1 MARELIAAV
10 DSAGQDSHHSA
21 NVVATEVI
29 KPGTIIK
36 PITEDEMKMEL
47 IAATDS
53 AEQDSHDPA
62 TVAWLE
68 GITPG
73 TIITPITAD
82 EMEMELIGATDSAE
96 QWSHDPAT
104 VEATEVIAPAAVIT
118 PIMADGMETELIAV
132 AGSAGQWSSDPA
144 NVEATEI
151 ITPAAVITP
160 IMADEMETELI
171 AAAGSAGQWSPDPA
185 NVVTTEVIT
194 LATVIT
200 PISQE
205 VVAPESDS
213 SEAMLVDNA
222 PMFGEA
228 FAKTESS
235 GRRVLLI
242 LGALLLLAGGGA
254 GLWWYA
260 QKGANEKVA
269 PASGS
274 AAPASSGV
282 IPAGNKLWELIPDQ
296 TSGVADAANVLEVA
310 DQRMAVINPGGQLAL
325 EYRGGKFFGDGHGAD
340 MLVYGL
346 EQERV
351 SYLIF
356 VRNDP
361 AEKWTRI
368 DINGKGFPRGE
379 AGHDMGHHG
388 VRQARQV
395 MIRNDGNA
403 DLRIDAVSVKYKD
416 EVQGK
421 GVTRHRH

>member
-1 MARELIAAV
+1 MARDLIAAV
-10 DSAGQDSHHSA
+10 DSAGQDSHHPA
-21 NVVATEVI
+21 NIKAQEVI
-29 KPGTIIK
+29 QTGIIIT
-36 PITEDEMKMEL
+36 PITEDEMEMEL
-47 IAATDS
+47 IAAADS
-53 AEQDSHDPA
+53 AEQDSPDPA
-62 TVAWLE
+62 NVAWPE

-73 TIITPITAD
+73 TIITPIMAD
-82 EMEMELIGATDSAE
+82 EMEMELIAAADSAE
-96 QWSHDPAT
+96 QRSP
-104 VEATEVIAPAAVIT
+104 
-118 PIMADGMETELIAV
+118 
-132 AGSAGQWSSDPA
+132 DPA
-144 NVEATEI
+144 NVATTEV
-151 ITPAAVITP
+151 ITPATVITP

-171 AAAGSAGQWSPDPA
+171 AAAGTAGQRSPDPA
-185 NVVTTEVIT
+185 NVATTEVIT

-228 FAKTESS
+228 FAKTESG
-235 GRRVLLI
+235 GRRVLLV

-269 PASGS
+269 AASDSAAPANGS

-296 TSGVADAANVLEVA
+296 TGGVADAANALEVA

-325 EYRGGKFFGDGHGAD
+325 EYRGGKFFGDGPGAD
-340 MLVYGL
+340 LHVYGL
-346 EQERV
+346 EQGRV

-361 AEKWTRI
+361 IEEWTRI
-368 DINGKGFPRGE
+368 DINRKGFPRGE

-395 MIRNDGNA
+395 MFRNDGNA

>member
-10 DSAGQDSHHSA
+10 DSAGQDSHHPA
-21 NVVATEVI
+21 NVEATEVI
-29 KPGTIIK
+29 TPGIIIT

-47 IAATDS
+47 IAAADS
-53 AEQDSHDPA
+53 AEQDSPDPA
-62 TVAWLE
+62 NVAWPE

-73 TIITPITAD
+73 TI
-82 EMEMELIGATDSAE
+82 
-96 QWSHDPAT
+96 
-104 VEATEVIAPAAVIT
+104 
-118 PIMADGMETELIAV
+118 
-132 AGSAGQWSSDPA
+132 
-144 NVEATEI
+144 
-151 ITPAAVITP
+151 ITP

-185 NVVTTEVIT
+185 NVATTEVIT

-213 SEAMLVDNA
+213 SEAKLVDNA
-222 PMFGEA
+222 PMFGEV
-228 FAKTESS
+228 FAKTESG
-235 GRRVLLI
+235 GRRVLLV

-269 PASGS
+269 AASGSAAPAGSSAAPASSS

-296 TSGVADAANVLEVA
+296 TGGVADAANALEVA

-325 EYRGGKFFGDGHGAD
+325 EYRGGKFFGDGDGAD
-340 MLVYGL
+340 LHVYGL
-346 EQERV
+346 EQGRV

-361 AEKWTRI
+361 AEEWTRI
-368 DINGKGFPRGE
+368 DINRKGFPQGE

-388 VRQARQV
+388 IRQARQV
-395 MIRNDGNA
+395 MIRNDGNS

-416 EVQGK
+416 EVQGN
-421 GVTRHRH
+421 GVTRHRL

>member
-1 MARELIAAV
+1 MKMELIAAV
-10 DSAGQDSHHSA
+10 DSAGQDSPDPA
-21 NVVATEVI
+21 NVAATEV
-29 KPGTIIK
+29 
-36 PITEDEMKMEL
+36 
-47 IAATDS
+47 
-53 AEQDSHDPA
+53 
-62 TVAWLE
+62 
-68 GITPG
+68 ITPG
-73 TIITPITAD
+73 TIITPITED
-82 EMEMELIGATDSAE
+82 EMKMDLIAAADGAE
-96 QWSHDPAT
+96 QDSP
-104 VEATEVIAPAAVIT
+104 
-118 PIMADGMETELIAV
+118 
-132 AGSAGQWSSDPA
+132 DPA
-144 NVEATEI
+144 NVAWPEG
-151 ITPAAVITP
+151 ITPGAIITP
-160 IMADEMETELI
+160 IMADEMEMELI
-171 AAAGSAGQWSPDPA
+171 AAVGSAGQGAPDPA

-228 FAKTESS
+228 FAKTESG
-235 GRRVLLI
+235 GRRVLLVF
-242 LGALLLLAGGGA
+242 GALLLLAGGGA

-269 PASGS
+269 AASNS
-274 AAPASSGV
+274 AASNPAASNPAAPPSPEV

-296 TSGVADAANVLEVA
+296 TGGVADAANALGVA
-310 DQRMAVINPGGQLAL
+310 DQRMVVINPGGQLAL

-340 MLVYGL
+340 LHVYGL
-346 EQERV
+346 EQGRV

-361 AEKWTRI
+361 AEEWTRI
-368 DINGKGFPRGE
+368 DINRKGFPQGE

>member
-1 MARELIAAV
+1 
-10 DSAGQDSHHSA
+10 
-21 NVVATEVI
+21 
-29 KPGTIIK
+29 
-36 PITEDEMKMEL
+36 MKMEL
-47 IAATDS
+47 IAAADS
-53 AEQDSHDPA
+53 AGQDSPDPA
-62 TVAWLE
+62 NVAWPE

-82 EMEMELIGATDSAE
+82 EMEMELI
-96 QWSHDPAT
+96 
-104 VEATEVIAPAAVIT
+104 AA
-118 PIMADGMETELIAV
+118 
-132 AGSAGQWSSDPA
+132 AGSAGQGAPDPA
-144 NVEATEI
+144 NVATTEV
-151 ITPAAVITP
+151 ITPGAIITP
-160 IMADEMETELI
+160 IMADEMEMELI
-171 AAAGSAGQWSPDPA
+171 AAAGSAGQGTPDPA
-185 NVVTTEVIT
+185 NVATTEVIT
-194 LATVIT
+194 PGAIIT

-205 VVAPESDS
+205 VVAPKSDS
-213 SEAMLVDNA
+213 SKAMLVDNA

-228 FAKTESS
+228 FAKTESG
-235 GRRVLLI
+235 GRRVLLVF
-242 LGALLLLAGGGA
+242 GALLLLAGGGA

-269 PASGS
+269 AASVS
-274 AAPASSGV
+274 AAANSAASNPAAPPSSEA

-296 TSGVADAANVLEVA
+296 TTGVADAANALGVA

-340 MLVYGL
+340 LHVYGL
-346 EQERV
+346 EQGRV

-361 AEKWTRI
+361 AEEWTRI
-368 DINGKGFPRGE
+368 DINRKGFPQGE

-403 DLRIDAVSVKYKD
+403 DLRIDAVSVEYKD

-421 GVTRHRH
+421 GVTDHHH

>member
-1 MARELIAAV
+1 
-10 DSAGQDSHHSA
+10 
-21 NVVATEVI
+21 
-29 KPGTIIK
+29 
-36 PITEDEMKMEL
+36 
-47 IAATDS
+47 
-53 AEQDSHDPA
+53 
-62 TVAWLE
+62 
-68 GITPG
+68 
-73 TIITPITAD
+73 
-82 EMEMELIGATDSAE
+82 
-96 QWSHDPAT
+96 
-104 VEATEVIAPAAVIT
+104 
-118 PIMADGMETELIAV
+118 
-132 AGSAGQWSSDPA
+132 
-144 NVEATEI
+144 
-151 ITPAAVITP
+151 
-160 IMADEMETELI
+160 
-171 AAAGSAGQWSPDPA
+171 
-185 NVVTTEVIT
+185 
-194 LATVIT
+194 
-200 PISQE
+200 
-205 VVAPESDS
+205 
-213 SEAMLVDNA
+213 
-222 PMFGEA
+222 MFGEA
-228 FAKTESS
+228 FAKTESG

-260 QKGANEKVA
+260 QKGANEKVAAASGSAAPASGSAA

-296 TSGVADAANVLEVA
+296 TSGVADAANASEVA

-340 MLVYGL
+340 LHVYGL
-346 EQERV
+346 EQGRV

-361 AEKWTRI
+361 AEEWTRI

-395 MIRNDGNA
+395 MIRNNGNA

>member
-1 MARELIAAV
+1 
-10 DSAGQDSHHSA
+10 
-21 NVVATEVI
+21 
-29 KPGTIIK
+29 
-36 PITEDEMKMEL
+36 MKMEL
-47 IAATDS
+47 IAAADS
-53 AEQDSHDPA
+53 AGQDSPDPA
-62 TVAWLE
+62 NLAWPE

-82 EMEMELIGATDSAE
+82 EMDM
-96 QWSHDPAT
+96 
-104 VEATEVIAPAAVIT
+104 
-118 PIMADGMETELIAV
+118 
-132 AGSAGQWSSDPA
+132 
-144 NVEATEI
+144 
-151 ITPAAVITP
+151 
-160 IMADEMETELI
+160 ELI
-171 AAAGSAGQWSPDPA
+171 AAAGSAGQGAPDPA
-185 NVVTTEVIT
+185 NLATTEVIT

-205 VVAPESDS
+205 VIAPESDS
-213 SEAMLVDNA
+213 SEAMLVDKA

-228 FAKTESS
+228 FAKTESG
-235 GRRVLLI
+235 GRRVLLVF
-242 LGALLLLAGGGA
+242 GALLLLAGGGA

-269 PASGS
+269 AASVS
-274 AAPASSGV
+274 AASNPAASNPTAPPSSEV
-282 IPAGNKLWELIPDQ
+282 IPADNKLWELIPDQ
-296 TSGVADAANVLEVA
+296 TGGVADAANALGVA

-340 MLVYGL
+340 LHVYGL
-346 EQERV
+346 EQGRV

-361 AEKWTRI
+361 AEEWTRI
-368 DINGKGFPRGE
+368 DINRKGFPQGE

-403 DLRIDAVSVKYKD
+403 DLRIDAVSVEYKD

-421 GVTRHRH
+421 GVTDHRH

>member
-1 MARELIAAV
+1 MELIAAV
-10 DSAGQDSHHSA
+10 DSAGQDSPDPA
-21 NVVATEVI
+21 NVAATEVI
-29 KPGTIIK
+29 TPGTIIT

-47 IAATDS
+47 IAAADG
-53 AEQDSHDPA
+53 AEQDSPDPA
-62 TVAWLE
+62 NVAWPE

-73 TIITPITAD
+73 TIITPIMPD
-82 EMEMELIGATDSAE
+82 EMEMELIAAT
-96 QWSHDPAT
+96 
-104 VEATEVIAPAAVIT
+104 
-118 PIMADGMETELIAV
+118 
-132 AGSAGQWSSDPA
+132 GSAGQGA
-144 NVEATEI
+144 
-151 ITPAAVITP
+151 
-160 IMADEMETELI
+160 
-171 AAAGSAGQWSPDPA
+171 PDPA
-185 NVVTTEVIT
+185 NVATTEVIT
-194 LATVIT
+194 LTTVIT

-228 FAKTESS
+228 FAKTESG
-235 GRRVLLI
+235 GRRVLLV

-260 QKGANEKVA
+260 QKGANEKVAAASDSAA

-296 TSGVADAANVLEVA
+296 TGGVADAANALGVA

-340 MLVYGL
+340 LHVYGL
-346 EQERV
+346 EQGRV

-361 AEKWTRI
+361 AEEWTRI
-368 DINGKGFPRGE
+368 DINRKGFPQGE

-421 GVTRHRH
+421 GVTHHRH

>member
-1 MARELIAAV
+1 
-10 DSAGQDSHHSA
+10 
-21 NVVATEVI
+21 VAIEGIT
-29 KPGTIIK
+29 PGKIIT

-47 IAATDS
+47 IAAADS
-53 AEQDSHDPA
+53 AEQDSPDPA
-62 TVAWLE
+62 NVAWLE

-73 TIITPITAD
+73 TIITPIMAD
-82 EMEMELIGATDSAE
+82 E
-96 QWSHDPAT
+96 
-104 VEATEVIAPAAVIT
+104 V
-118 PIMADGMETELIAV
+118 ETELIA
-132 AGSAGQWSSDPA
+132 AADSAGQWSPDPA
-144 NVEATEI
+144 NVEATEV
-151 ITPAAVITP
+151 ITPATVRTP
-160 IMADEMETELI
+160 IMADEVETELI

-185 NVVTTEVIT
+185 NVATTEVIT

-222 PMFGEA
+222 PMFGES
-228 FAKTESS
+228 FAKTESG
-235 GRRVLLI
+235 GRRVLLV

-269 PASGS
+269 AASDAAASNS
-274 AAPASSGV
+274 AASNPAAPPSSEV

-296 TSGVADAANVLEVA
+296 TGGVADAANALGVA
-310 DQRMAVINPGGQLAL
+310 DQRMVVINPGGQLAL

-340 MLVYGL
+340 LHVYGL
-346 EQERV
+346 EQGRV

-361 AEKWTRI
+361 AEEWTRI

-416 EVQGK
+416 EVQGN

>member
-1 MARELIAAV
+1 MELIAAV
-10 DSAGQDSHHSA
+10 DSARQDSPDPA
-21 NVVATEVI
+21 NVAATEVI
-29 KPGTIIK
+29 TPGTIIK

-47 IAATDS
+47 IAAADS
-53 AEQDSHDPA
+53 AEQDSPDPA
-62 TVAWLE
+62 NVAWPE

-73 TIITPITAD
+73 TIITPIKAD
-82 EMEMELIGATDSAE
+82 EMEM
-96 QWSHDPAT
+96 
-104 VEATEVIAPAAVIT
+104 
-118 PIMADGMETELIAV
+118 
-132 AGSAGQWSSDPA
+132 
-144 NVEATEI
+144 
-151 ITPAAVITP
+151 
-160 IMADEMETELI
+160 ELI
-171 AAAGSAGQWSPDPA
+171 AAAGSAGQGAPYPA
-185 NVVTTEVIT
+185 NGATTEVIT

-228 FAKTESS
+228 FAKTESG
-235 GRRVLLI
+235 GRRVLLVF
-242 LGALLLLAGGGA
+242 GALLLLAGGGA

-260 QKGANEKVA
+260 QKGANEKVAAASGSAA

-296 TSGVADAANVLEVA
+296 TGGVADAANALEVA

-340 MLVYGL
+340 LHVYGL
-346 EQERV
+346 EQGRV

-361 AEKWTRI
+361 AEEWTRI
-368 DINGKGFPRGE
+368 DINRKGFPRGE
-379 AGHDMGHHG
+379 VGHDMGHHG
-388 VRQARQV
+388 IRQARQV

-416 EVQGK
+416 EVQGE

>member
-10 DSAGQDSHHSA
+10 DSAGQDSPDPA
-21 NVVATEVI
+21 NV
-29 KPGTIIK
+29 
-36 PITEDEMKMEL
+36 
-47 IAATDS
+47 
-53 AEQDSHDPA
+53 
-62 TVAWLE
+62 AWPE

-73 TIITPITAD
+73 TIITPITED
-82 EMEMELIGATDSAE
+82 EMKTEFIAAADSAE
-96 QWSHDPAT
+96 QDSPDPANVAWPEGIT
-104 VEATEVIAPAAVIT
+104 PGTIIT
-118 PIMADGMETELIAV
+118 PIMEDETPGAI
-132 AGSAGQWSSDPA
+132 
-144 NVEATEI
+144 
-151 ITPAAVITP
+151 ITP
-160 IMADEMETELI
+160 IMEDEIKTELI
-171 AAAGSAGQWSPDPA
+171 AAAGSAGQGGPYPA
-185 NVVTTEVIT
+185 NVERTEVIT

-228 FAKTESS
+228 FAKTESG
-235 GRRVLLI
+235 GRRVLLVF
-242 LGALLLLAGGGA
+242 GALLLLAGGGA

-260 QKGANEKVA
+260 QKGANKKVVA
-269 PASGS
+269 ASNS
-274 AAPASSGV
+274 AASNPAVSNPAASNPAAPPSSEV

-296 TSGVADAANVLEVA
+296 TGGVTDAANALGVA

-340 MLVYGL
+340 LHVYGL
-346 EQERV
+346 EQGRV

-361 AEKWTRI
+361 AEEWTRI
-368 DINGKGFPRGE
+368 DINRKGFPQGE

-388 VRQARQV
+388 IRQARQV
-395 MIRNDGNA
+395 MIRNDGNS

-421 GVTRHRH
+421 GVTRHLH

>member
-1 MARELIAAV
+1 MKMELIAAV
-10 DSAGQDSHHSA
+10 DSAGQDSPDPA
-21 NVVATEVI
+21 NVAATEVI
-29 KPGTIIK
+29 TPGTIIT
-36 PITEDEMKMEL
+36 PITEDKMSMEL
-47 IAATDS
+47 IAAADS
-53 AEQDSHDPA
+53 AEQDSPDPA
-62 TVAWLE
+62 NVAWLE

-73 TIITPITAD
+73 TIITPITD
-82 EMEMELIGATDSAE
+82 DKMEMELIAAADSAE
-96 QWSHDPAT
+96 QDSPYPANVAT
-104 VEATEVIAPAAVIT
+104 TEVITPGAIIT
-118 PIMADGMETELIAV
+118 PIMTE
-132 AGSAGQWSSDPA
+132 
-144 NVEATEI
+144 
-151 ITPAAVITP
+151 
-160 IMADEMETELI
+160 EMDMELI
-171 AAAGSAGQWSPDPA
+171 AAAGSAGQGAPYPA

-228 FAKTESS
+228 FAKTESG
-235 GRRVLLI
+235 GRRVLLVF
-242 LGALLLLAGGGA
+242 GALLLLAGGGA

-269 PASGS
+269 AASDS
-274 AAPASSGV
+274 AASNPAASNPAAPPSSEV

-296 TSGVADAANVLEVA
+296 TGGVADAANAFGVA

-340 MLVYGL
+340 LHVYGL
-346 EQERV
+346 EQGGV

-361 AEKWTRI
+361 AEEWTRI
-368 DINGKGFPRGE
+368 DINRKGFPRGE

-421 GVTRHRH
+421 GVMRHRH

>member
-1 MARELIAAV
+1 MKMELIAAV
-10 DSAGQDSHHSA
+10 DSARQDSPDPA
-21 NVVATEVI
+21 NVAATEVFT
-29 KPGTIIK
+29 PGTIIT

-47 IAATDS
+47 IAAADG
-53 AEQDSHDPA
+53 AEQDSPDPA
-62 TVAWLE
+62 NVAWPE

-73 TIITPITAD
+73 T
-82 EMEMELIGATDSAE
+82 
-96 QWSHDPAT
+96 
-104 VEATEVIAPAAVIT
+104 
-118 PIMADGMETELIAV
+118 
-132 AGSAGQWSSDPA
+132 
-144 NVEATEI
+144 
-151 ITPAAVITP
+151 VITP
-160 IMADEMETELI
+160 IMADEMEMELI
-171 AAAGSAGQWSPDPA
+171 AAAGSAGQGGPYPA
-185 NVVTTEVIT
+185 NVETTEVIT

-228 FAKTESS
+228 FAKTESG
-235 GRRVLLI
+235 GRRVLLVF
-242 LGALLLLAGGGA
+242 GALLLLAGGGA

-269 PASGS
+269 AASNS
-274 AAPASSGV
+274 AASNPAASNPAAPPSSEV

-296 TSGVADAANVLEVA
+296 TGGVADAANALGVA

-340 MLVYGL
+340 LHVYGL
-346 EQERV
+346 EQGRV

-361 AEKWTRI
+361 AEEWTRI
-368 DINGKGFPRGE
+368 DINRKGFPQGE

-403 DLRIDAVSVKYKD
+403 DLRIDAVSVKFKD

-421 GVTRHRH
+421 GVTHHRH

>member
-1 MARELIAAV
+1 M
-10 DSAGQDSHHSA
+10 
-21 NVVATEVI
+21 
-29 KPGTIIK
+29 
-36 PITEDEMKMEL
+36 
-47 IAATDS
+47 
-53 AEQDSHDPA
+53 
-62 TVAWLE
+62 
-68 GITPG
+68 
-73 TIITPITAD
+73 AD
-82 EMEMELIGATDSAE
+82 EMEM
-96 QWSHDPAT
+96 
-104 VEATEVIAPAAVIT
+104 
-118 PIMADGMETELIAV
+118 
-132 AGSAGQWSSDPA
+132 
-144 NVEATEI
+144 
-151 ITPAAVITP
+151 
-160 IMADEMETELI
+160 ELI
-171 AAAGSAGQWSPDPA
+171 AAAGSAGQGGPYPA
-185 NVVTTEVIT
+185 NVETTEVIT

-228 FAKTESS
+228 FAKTESG
-235 GRRVLLI
+235 GRRVLLVF
-242 LGALLLLAGGGA
+242 GALLLLAGGGA

-269 PASGS
+269 AASNS
-274 AAPASSGV
+274 AASNPAASNPAAPPSSEV

-296 TSGVADAANVLEVA
+296 TGGVADAANALGVA

-325 EYRGGKFFGDGHGAD
+325 EYRGGKFFGDGDGAD
-340 MLVYGL
+340 LHVYGL
-346 EQERV
+346 EQGRV

-361 AEKWTRI
+361 AEEWTRI
-368 DINGKGFPRGE
+368 DINRKGFPRGE
-379 AGHDMGHHG
+379 TGHDMGHHG

>member
-1 MARELIAAV
+1 MKMELIAAV
-10 DSAGQDSHHSA
+10 DSAGQDSPDPA
-21 NVVATEVI
+21 NVAATEV
-29 KPGTIIK
+29 
-36 PITEDEMKMEL
+36 
-47 IAATDS
+47 
-53 AEQDSHDPA
+53 
-62 TVAWLE
+62 
-68 GITPG
+68 ITPG
-73 TIITPITAD
+73 TIITPITED
-82 EMEMELIGATDSAE
+82 EMKMDLIAAADGAE
-96 QWSHDPAT
+96 QDSP
-104 VEATEVIAPAAVIT
+104 
-118 PIMADGMETELIAV
+118 
-132 AGSAGQWSSDPA
+132 DPA
-144 NVEATEI
+144 NVAWPEG
-151 ITPAAVITP
+151 ITPGTVITP
-160 IMADEMETELI
+160 IMADEIEMELI
-171 AAAGSAGQWSPDPA
+171 AAAGSAGQGAPYPANGETTEVITPGAIITPVMADEMEMELIAAAGSAGQGGPDSA

-194 LATVIT
+194 LASVIT

-228 FAKTESS
+228 FAKTESG
-235 GRRVLLI
+235 GRRVLLVF
-242 LGALLLLAGGGA
+242 GALLLLAGGGA

-269 PASGS
+269 AASNS
-274 AAPASSGV
+274 AASNPAASNPAAPPSPEV

-296 TSGVADAANVLEVA
+296 IGGVADAANALGVA

-340 MLVYGL
+340 LHVYGL
-346 EQERV
+346 EQGRV

-361 AEKWTRI
+361 AEEWTRI
-368 DINGKGFPRGE
+368 DINRKGFPQGE

-421 GVTRHRH
+421 GVTHHRH

>member
-1 MARELIAAV
+1 MKIELIAA
-10 DSAGQDSHHSA
+10 A
-21 NVVATEVI
+21 
-29 KPGTIIK
+29 
-36 PITEDEMKMEL
+36 
-47 IAATDS
+47 DS
-53 AEQDSHDPA
+53 AEQDSPDPA
-62 TVAWLE
+62 NVAWPE

-73 TIITPITAD
+73 TIITPITQD
-82 EMEMELIGATDSAE
+82 EMEMG
-96 QWSHDPAT
+96 
-104 VEATEVIAPAAVIT
+104 
-118 PIMADGMETELIAV
+118 LIAA
-132 AGSAGQWSSDPA
+132 AGSAGQGAPYPA
-144 NVEATEI
+144 NGETTEI
-151 ITPAAVITP
+151 ITPGAIITP
-160 IMADEMETELI
+160 IMADEMEMELITAAGSAGQGAPYPANGETTEIITPGAIITPISQDEMKMELI
-171 AAAGSAGQWSPDPA
+171 AAAGIAGQGAPYPA
-185 NVVTTEVIT
+185 NGETTEIIP

-213 SEAMLVDNA
+213 SEARLVDNA

-228 FAKTESS
+228 FAKTKSG
-235 GRRVLLI
+235 GRRVFLVF
-242 LGALLLLAGGGA
+242 GALLLLSGGGA

-269 PASGS
+269 AASDS
-274 AAPASSGV
+274 AASNSAASNPAASNPAAPPTSEV

-296 TSGVADAANVLEVA
+296 NDGVSDAANALGVA
-310 DQRMAVINPGGQLAL
+310 DQRMAVINPGGQLVL

-340 MLVYGL
+340 LHVYGL
-346 EQERV
+346 EQGRV

-361 AEKWTRI
+361 AEEWTRI
-368 DINGKGFPRGE
+368 DINRKGFPRGE

-388 VRQARQV
+388 VQQARQV

-421 GVTRHRH
+421 GVTPHRH

>member
-1 MARELIAAV
+1 M
-10 DSAGQDSHHSA
+10 
-21 NVVATEVI
+21 
-29 KPGTIIK
+29 PGTIIT
-36 PITEDEMKMEL
+36 PITEDKMKMEL
-47 IAATDS
+47 IAAADS
-53 AEQDSHDPA
+53 AEQDSPDPA
-62 TVAWLE
+62 NVAWLE

-73 TIITPITAD
+73 TIITPIMAD
-82 EMEMELIGATDSAE
+82 EVETELIAAVDSAE
-96 QWSHDPAT
+96 QWSP
-104 VEATEVIAPAAVIT
+104 
-118 PIMADGMETELIAV
+118 
-132 AGSAGQWSSDPA
+132 DPA
-144 NVEATEI
+144 NVEATEV
-151 ITPAAVITP
+151 ITPATVITP
-160 IMADEMETELI
+160 IMADEVETELI
-171 AAAGSAGQWSPDPA
+171 AAAGSAEQWSPDPA
-185 NVVTTEVIT
+185 NVATTEVIT

-228 FAKTESS
+228 FAKTESG
-235 GRRVLLI
+235 GRRVLLV

-269 PASGS
+269 AASNS
-274 AAPASSGV
+274 AASNSAASNPAAPPSSEV

-296 TSGVADAANVLEVA
+296 TGGVADAANALGVA
-310 DQRMAVINPGGQLAL
+310 DQRTAVINPGGQLAL

-340 MLVYGL
+340 LHVHGL
-346 EQERV
+346 EQGRV

-361 AEKWTRI
+361 AEEWTRI
-368 DINGKGFPRGE
+368 DINRKGFPRGE

-416 EVQGK
+416 EVQDK

>member
-1 MARELIAAV
+1 MKMELIAAV
-10 DSAGQDSHHSA
+10 DSAGQDSPDPA
-21 NVVATEVI
+21 NVAATEVI
-29 KPGTIIK
+29 TPRKIIT
-36 PITEDEMKMEL
+36 PITEDEMNTEL
-47 IAATDS
+47 IAAAGS
-53 AEQDSHDPA
+53 AEQDSPDPA
-62 TVAWLE
+62 NVAWPE

-73 TIITPITAD
+73 TIITPI
-82 EMEMELIGATDSAE
+82 
-96 QWSHDPAT
+96 
-104 VEATEVIAPAAVIT
+104 V
-118 PIMADGMETELIAV
+118 
-132 AGSAGQWSSDPA
+132 
-144 NVEATEI
+144 
-151 ITPAAVITP
+151 
-160 IMADEMETELI
+160 ADEMETESI
-171 AAAGSAGQWSPDPA
+171 AAAGSAGQWAPDPA
-185 NVVTTEVIT
+185 NGATTEVIT

-228 FAKTESS
+228 FAKTESG
-235 GRRVLLI
+235 GRRVLLVF
-242 LGALLLLAGGGA
+242 GALLLLAGGGA
-254 GLWWYA
+254 GIWWYA

-269 PASGS
+269 AATNPAASNP
-274 AAPASSGV
+274 AAPPSSEV

-296 TSGVADAANVLEVA
+296 TVGVADAANALGVA

-340 MLVYGL
+340 LHVYGL
-346 EQERV
+346 EQGRV

-361 AEKWTRI
+361 AEEWTRI
-368 DINGKGFPRGE
+368 DINRKGFPQGE

-388 VRQARQV
+388 IRQARQV

-416 EVQGK
+416 EVQGE
-421 GVTRHRH
+421 GVTRHHH

>member
-1 MARELIAAV
+1 MELIAAV
-10 DSAGQDSHHSA
+10 DSAEQDSPDPA
-21 NVVATEVI
+21 NVAWPEGITT
-29 KPGTIIK
+29 GAIIT

-47 IAATDS
+47 IAA
-53 AEQDSHDPA
+53 AGGEEQDSHDPA
-62 TVAWLE
+62 NIAWPE

-73 TIITPITAD
+73 AI
-82 EMEMELIGATDSAE
+82 
-96 QWSHDPAT
+96 
-104 VEATEVIAPAAVIT
+104 
-118 PIMADGMETELIAV
+118 
-132 AGSAGQWSSDPA
+132 
-144 NVEATEI
+144 
-151 ITPAAVITP
+151 ITP
-160 IMADEMETELI
+160 IMADEMEMGLI
-171 AAAGSAGQWSPDPA
+171 AAAGSAEQGAPYPA
-185 NVVTTEVIT
+185 NVATTEVIT

-228 FAKTESS
+228 FAKTASG
-235 GRRVLLI
+235 GRRVLLVF
-242 LGALLLLAGGGA
+242 GALLLLAGGGA

-269 PASGS
+269 AASDS
-274 AAPASSGV
+274 AASNPAASNPAASNPAAPPSSEV

-296 TSGVADAANVLEVA
+296 TGGVADAANTLGVA

-340 MLVYGL
+340 LHVYGL
-346 EQERV
+346 EQGRV

-361 AEKWTRI
+361 AEEWTRI
-368 DINGKGFPRGE
+368 DINRKGFPQGE
-379 AGHDMGHHG
+379 VGHDMGHHG

-395 MIRNDGNA
+395 MIRNIGNA
-403 DLRIDAVSVKYKD
+403 DLRIDAVSVKYTP
-416 EVQGK
+416 
-421 GVTRHRH
+421 TRPISTRVNSSQRSNSRSTS

>member
-10 DSAGQDSHHSA
+10 DSAGQDSHHPA
-21 NVVATEVI
+21 NVEATEVI
-29 KPGTIIK
+29 TPEIIIT

-47 IAATDS
+47 IAAADS
-53 AEQDSHDPA
+53 AEQDSPDPA
-62 TVAWLE
+62 NVAWPE

-73 TIITPITAD
+73 TIITPIMAD
-82 EMEMELIGATDSAE
+82 E
-96 QWSHDPAT
+96 
-104 VEATEVIAPAAVIT
+104 
-118 PIMADGMETELIAV
+118 METELIA
-132 AGSAGQWSSDPA
+132 AADSAGLWSPDPA
-144 NVEATEI
+144 NVEATEV
-151 ITPAAVITP
+151 ITPATVITP
-160 IMADEMETELI
+160 IMADVMETELI

-194 LATVIT
+194 PETVIT

-213 SEAMLVDNA
+213 SEAMLGDNA

-228 FAKTESS
+228 FAKTESG
-235 GRRVLLI
+235 GRRVLLV

-269 PASGS
+269 AASDS
-274 AAPASSGV
+274 AASNSTASNPAAPPSSEV

-296 TSGVADAANVLEVA
+296 TGGVADAANALEVA

-340 MLVYGL
+340 LHVYGL
-346 EQERV
+346 EQGRV

-361 AEKWTRI
+361 AEEWTRI

-379 AGHDMGHHG
+379 AEHDMGHHG

-395 MIRNDGNA
+395 MIRNNGNA

>member
-1 MARELIAAV
+1 
-10 DSAGQDSHHSA
+10 
-21 NVVATEVI
+21 VATEAI
-29 KPGTIIK
+29 TPGTIIT

-47 IAATDS
+47 IAAADS
-53 AEQDSHDPA
+53 AEQDSPDPA
-62 TVAWLE
+62 NVAWLE

-73 TIITPITAD
+73 TIITPIMAD
-82 EMEMELIGATDSAE
+82 ETEMELIAAADSAE
-96 QWSHDPAT
+96 QWSP
-104 VEATEVIAPAAVIT
+104 
-118 PIMADGMETELIAV
+118 
-132 AGSAGQWSSDPA
+132 DPA
-144 NVEATEI
+144 NVEATEV

-160 IMADEMETELI
+160 IMADEVETELI

-185 NVVTTEVIT
+185 NGATTEVIT

-222 PMFGEA
+222 PMFGEV
-228 FAKTESS
+228 FAKRESG
-235 GRRVLLI
+235 GRRVLLV

-269 PASGS
+269 AASDAAASNS
-274 AAPASSGV
+274 AASNPAAPPSSEV

-296 TSGVADAANVLEVA
+296 TGGVADAANALGVA
-310 DQRMAVINPGGQLAL
+310 DQRMVVINPGGQLAL

-340 MLVYGL
+340 LHVYGL
-346 EQERV
+346 EQGRV

-361 AEKWTRI
+361 AEEWTRI

-416 EVQGK
+416 EVQGN

>member
-10 DSAGQDSHHSA
+10 DSAGQDSHHPA
-21 NVVATEVI
+21 NVEAPEVI
-29 KPGTIIK
+29 TPGIIIT

-47 IAATDS
+47 IAAADG
-53 AEQDSHDPA
+53 AKQDSPDPA
-62 TVAWLE
+62 NVAWPE

-73 TIITPITAD
+73 TI
-82 EMEMELIGATDSAE
+82 
-96 QWSHDPAT
+96 
-104 VEATEVIAPAAVIT
+104 
-118 PIMADGMETELIAV
+118 
-132 AGSAGQWSSDPA
+132 
-144 NVEATEI
+144 
-151 ITPAAVITP
+151 ITP

-171 AAAGSAGQWSPDPA
+171 AAAGSAGQWSPAPA
-185 NVVTTEVIT
+185 NVATTEVIT

-228 FAKTESS
+228 FAKTESG
-235 GRRVLLI
+235 GRRVLLV
-242 LGALLLLAGGGA
+242 LVALLLLAGGGA

-260 QKGANEKVA
+260 QKGANEKVAAASDSAA

-296 TSGVADAANVLEVA
+296 TGGVADAANALGVA

-340 MLVYGL
+340 LHVYGL
-346 EQERV
+346 EQGRV

-361 AEKWTRI
+361 AEEWTRI
-368 DINGKGFPRGE
+368 DINRKGFPRGE

-403 DLRIDAVSVKYKD
+403 DLRIDAVSVEYKD
-416 EVQGK
+416 EVQGN
-421 GVTRHRH
+421 GVTHHRH

>member
-1 MARELIAAV
+1 MELIAAV
-10 DSAGQDSHHSA
+10 DSAGQDSPDPA
-21 NVVATEVI
+21 NVAATEVI
-29 KPGTIIK
+29 TPRTIIT
-36 PITEDEMKMEL
+36 PITEDEMKTEL
-47 IAATDS
+47 IAAADS
-53 AEQDSHDPA
+53 AEQDSPDPA
-62 TVAWLE
+62 NVAWPE

-73 TIITPITAD
+73 TIITPISAD
-82 EMEMELIGATDSAE
+82 EMEMELIAS
-96 QWSHDPAT
+96 
-104 VEATEVIAPAAVIT
+104 
-118 PIMADGMETELIAV
+118 
-132 AGSAGQWSSDPA
+132 AGSAGPEAPHPA
-144 NVEATEI
+144 
-151 ITPAAVITP
+151 
-160 IMADEMETELI
+160 D
-171 AAAGSAGQWSPDPA
+171 
-185 NVVTTEVIT
+185 VVTTEVIT

-222 PMFGEA
+222 PVFGEA
-228 FAKTESS
+228 FAKTESG
-235 GRRVLLI
+235 GRRVLLVF
-242 LGALLLLAGGGA
+242 GALLLLAGGGA

-269 PASGS
+269 AASDS
-274 AAPASSGV
+274 AASNPAASNPAAPPSSEV

-296 TSGVADAANVLEVA
+296 TGGVADAANALGVA

-340 MLVYGL
+340 LHVYGL
-346 EQERV
+346 EQGRV

-361 AEKWTRI
+361 AEEWTRI
-368 DINGKGFPRGE
+368 DINRKGFPQGE
-379 AGHDMGHHG
+379 VGHDMGHHG
-388 VRQARQV
+388 IRQARQV

-421 GVTRHRH
+421 GVTPHRH

>member
-1 MARELIAAV
+1 
-10 DSAGQDSHHSA
+10 
-21 NVVATEVI
+21 VAIEGIT
-29 KPGTIIK
+29 PGKIIT

-47 IAATDS
+47 IAAADS
-53 AEQDSHDPA
+53 AEQDSPDPA
-62 TVAWLE
+62 NVAWLE

-73 TIITPITAD
+73 TIITPIMAD
-82 EMEMELIGATDSAE
+82 E
-96 QWSHDPAT
+96 
-104 VEATEVIAPAAVIT
+104 V
-118 PIMADGMETELIAV
+118 ETELIA
-132 AGSAGQWSSDPA
+132 AADSAGQWSPDPA
-144 NVEATEI
+144 NVEATEV
-151 ITPAAVITP
+151 ITPATVRTP
-160 IMADEMETELI
+160 IMADEVETELI

-185 NVVTTEVIT
+185 NVATTEVIT

-205 VVAPESDS
+205 VVAPEADS

-228 FAKTESS
+228 FAKTESG
-235 GRRVLLI
+235 GRRVLLV

-260 QKGANEKVA
+260 QKGANEKVAAASGSVAPASGSVA

-296 TSGVADAANVLEVA
+296 TGGVADAANALGVA

-325 EYRGGKFFGDGHGAD
+325 EYRGGKFFGDGHGSD
-340 MLVYGL
+340 LYVYGL
-346 EQERV
+346 EQGQV

-361 AEKWTRI
+361 AEEWTRI
-368 DINGKGFPRGE
+368 DINRKGFPRGE

-395 MIRNDGNA
+395 MIKNDGNA
-403 DLRIDAVSVKYKD
+403 DLSIDAVSVKYKD

-421 GVTRHRH
+421 GVTHHRH

>member
-1 MARELIAAV
+1 
-10 DSAGQDSHHSA
+10 
-21 NVVATEVI
+21 
-29 KPGTIIK
+29 
-36 PITEDEMKMEL
+36 MKMEL
-47 IAATDS
+47 IAAADG
-53 AEQDSHDPA
+53 AGQDSPDPA
-62 TVAWLE
+62 NVAWPE

-73 TIITPITAD
+73 TIITPI
-82 EMEMELIGATDSAE
+82 
-96 QWSHDPAT
+96 
-104 VEATEVIAPAAVIT
+104 
-118 PIMADGMETELIAV
+118 
-132 AGSAGQWSSDPA
+132 
-144 NVEATEI
+144 
-151 ITPAAVITP
+151 
-160 IMADEMETELI
+160 MADEMKMELI
-171 AAAGSAGQWSPDPA
+171 AAAGSAGQGAPDPA
-185 NVVTTEVIT
+185 NVATTEVIT
-194 LATVIT
+194 PGAIITPIMADEMEMELIAAAGSAGQGGPYPANVETTEVITPATVIT

-228 FAKTESS
+228 FAKTESG
-235 GRRVLLI
+235 GRRVLLVF
-242 LGALLLLAGGGA
+242 GALLLLAGGGA

-269 PASGS
+269 AASNPAASNPAAS
-274 AAPASSGV
+274 NPAASNPAAPPSSEV

-296 TSGVADAANVLEVA
+296 TGGVADAANALGVA

-340 MLVYGL
+340 LHVYGL
-346 EQERV
+346 EQGRV

-361 AEKWTRI
+361 AEEWTRI

-395 MIRNDGNA
+395 MIRNAGNA

-421 GVTRHRH
+421 GVTHHRH

>member
-1 MARELIAAV
+1 
-10 DSAGQDSHHSA
+10 
-21 NVVATEVI
+21 
-29 KPGTIIK
+29 
-36 PITEDEMKMEL
+36 MKMEL
-47 IAATDS
+47 IAAADS
-53 AEQDSHDPA
+53 AEQDSPDPA
-62 TVAWLE
+62 NVAWLE

-73 TIITPITAD
+73 TIITPIMAD
-82 EMEMELIGATDSAE
+82 EMEM
-96 QWSHDPAT
+96 
-104 VEATEVIAPAAVIT
+104 
-118 PIMADGMETELIAV
+118 
-132 AGSAGQWSSDPA
+132 
-144 NVEATEI
+144 
-151 ITPAAVITP
+151 
-160 IMADEMETELI
+160 ELI
-171 AAAGSAGQWSPDPA
+171 AAAGSAGQGAPDPA
-185 NVVTTEVIT
+185 NVVTTEVITPGEIITPIMADEMEMELIAAAGSAGQGAPYPSNVVTTEVIT

-228 FAKTESS
+228 FAKTESG
-235 GRRVLLI
+235 GRRVLLVF
-242 LGALLLLAGGGA
+242 GALLLLAGGGA

-269 PASGS
+269 AASDS
-274 AAPASSGV
+274 AASNSAASKPAASKPAAPPSSEV

-296 TSGVADAANVLEVA
+296 TGGVADAANALGVA
-310 DQRMAVINPGGQLAL
+310 DQRMVVINPGGQLAL

-340 MLVYGL
+340 LHVYGL
-346 EQERV
+346 EQGRV

-361 AEKWTRI
+361 AEEWTRI
-368 DINGKGFPRGE
+368 DINRKGFPRGE

-403 DLRIDAVSVKYKD
+403 DLRIDAVSVVYK
-416 EVQGK
+416 
-421 GVTRHRH
+421 R